1 MRTTLSRTILAAT
14 LVCAVA
20 APAGAAPSPTPSPAP
35 ATGAQPGAS
44 GRAAAPVGASALSPL
59 AAARLRPALRYRSRG
74 PAVVYVQQRLGVSPT
89 SGYFGSLTRRALRSL
104 QRTRGLTV
112 TGRTDAATWTVL
124 LSGDPLVTQPT
135 PAPPTATPPPPA
147 VPTPTPEQAAA
158 TRPTLRYGRGPGDP
172 AVVYVQRFLNVVP
185 DSGYFG
191 KLTRRAVRAY
201 QKGLGIRATGVVGSR
216 TWAAILAG
224 KHPGAPSD
232 QPPAAAPAPTPA
244 PAPTGGSAAARRAV
258 AFAMAQVG
266 ERYVLGGN
274 GPDVWDCSG
283 LVQQA
288 YLGVGVRLPRRAS
301 QQRFAGRKVTLADLA
316 PGDLLYYQDGSSP
329 RRGHISMYAG
339 NGLAVE
345 AANPRRGVRVRPL
358 GESWYAKRFVV
369 AVRVA

>member
-20 APAGAAPSPTPSPAP
+20 APAGAAPSPTPSPSP
-35 ATGAQPGAS
+35 GTGAQPAAAGRASAPVAAS
-44 GRAAAPVGASALSPL
+44 GLSPL

-89 SGYFGSLTRRALRSL
+89 SGYFGPLTRSALRSL
-104 QRTRGLTV
+104 QRARGLTV

-124 LSGDPLVTQPT
+124 LSADRLVTQPT
-135 PAPPTATPPPPA
+135 PTPTPAPPPPA

-158 TRPTLRYGRGPGDP
+158 TRPRLRYGRGPGDP

-185 DSGYFG
+185 DSGYYG
-191 KLTRRAVRAY
+191 TLTRRAVKAY

-224 KHPGAPSD
+224 KHPRAPTS
-232 QPPAAAPAPTPA
+232 PPPTAAPAPTPA
-244 PAPTGGSAAARRAV
+244 PAPAGGSAAARRAV

-288 YLGVGVRLPRRAS
+288 YLRVGVRLPRRAS
-301 QQRFAGRKVTLADLA
+301 QQRFAGRTVSLADLA

-358 GESWYAKRFVV
+358 DESWYAKRFVV